1 MEKEINKAI
10 EVLKKGGTILY
21 PTDTIWGIGC
31 DATNSKAVQKVL
43 KIKNRPKNFSF
54 IILVDK
60 DRRIVDYVEQ
70 VPEITWDLL
79 SGFDMPVTV
88 IYPKAK
94 NLARDVTAKDGSI
107 AIRVVKHE
115 FCQQLIARFG
125 KPIVSTS
132 ANISGENPPVMF
144 KDIPEEFK
152 KKVDY
157 VVQIHQQKLSKVKA
171 STIIK
176 LNLNGEFDIIRQ

>member
-1 MEKEINKAI
+1 MEKEIDKAI

-43 KIKNRPKNFSF
+43 KIKNRLKNFSF
-54 IILVDK
+54 IILVEK
-60 DRRIVDYVEQ
+60 DRRISDYVEQ
-70 VPEITWDLL
+70 IPEITWDLL

-94 NLARDVTAKDGSI
+94 NLAKNVMAKDGSI
-107 AIRVVKHE
+107 AIRVVKYE
-115 FCQQLIARFG
+115 FCQRLIAKFG

-132 ANISGENPPVMF
+132 ANISGEHPPVMF
-144 KDIPEEFK
+144 KDISDELK
-152 KKVDY
+152 KEVDY
-157 VVQIHQQKLSKVKA
+157 VVQIHRDKLSKVKA

-176 LNLNGEFDIIRQ
+176 IKLNGEFDIIRQ